1 MKKTGDETVK
11 REQGE
16 GQYVERENGHL
27 EENNYSD
34 KQVVFI
40 SQRTGN
46 YKRGILNGILINR

>member
-1 MKKTGDETVK
+1 MKKTVN

-16 GQYVERENGHL
+16 GQYVERENEHL
-27 EENNYSD
+27 EENNYSG

-46 YKRGILNGILINR
+46 YKREILNGILIIR